1 MALPSSPNQISLG
14 DIRTEFGLASGQ
26 IAMSSLYNKGNA
38 PASGEIQIG
47 ADFHGTAG
55 SLVAGSITRGY
66 VEDKGSLF
74 IVGRHE
80 NTPNANANIGS
91 MSHTTSETFGTRF
104 FYNVAVENTIF
115 IQPNNATAFT
125 KTDKFTIGGRT
136 YTRRRAVGSTFSSVG
151 EMAFANNYQSNYIRS
166 PLNQAQR
173 ESSSPFT
180 SSSAMSFTAEEDRSF
195 FCDTSFT
202 SGSPSTQST
211 SNTKLNTSS
220 RFDYRGFQTS
230 TNNGN
235 ARNTTFGTQTNITLT
250 NPDFSSSTCTMVGFY
265 VRKIRNWN
273 NSNFSGAPAST
284 DYHLFAIIDNSS
296 NVNAPHPSNAGGGT
310 FATNQSLWMK
320 LNGLKRFEVTVGG
333 TTHFYPFGRYRSS
346 LLGGTIANG
355 GFEGNFGDS
364 SGVWGLTQPNG
375 GLVDST
381 VYWNHIGSG
390 NTINIKLY

>member
-1 MALPSSPNQISLG
+1 MALPSSGQISLG

-55 SLVAGSITRGY
+55 SLIAGSITRGY
-66 VEDKGSLF
+66 VEDKASKF
-74 IVGRHE
+74 IIGRHE
-80 NTPNANANIGS
+80 STPNANANIGS

-104 FYNVAVENTIF
+104 FYDVAVENTIL

-136 YTRRRAVGSTFSSVG
+136 YTRRRAVGSTFSSIG
-151 EMAFANNYQSNYIRS
+151 EMPFANNYQSNYIRS

-180 SSSAMSFTAEEDRSF
+180 SASAMSFTAEEDRSF
-195 FCDTSFT
+195 FCDASFT
-202 SGSPSTQST
+202 SGSPSTQSD
-211 SNTKLNTSS
+211 SNAKLNTST
-220 RFDYRGFQTS
+220 RRDFRGFQTG

-235 ARNTTFGTQTNITLT
+235 ANNTTFGTQSTITLT
-250 NPDFSSSTCTMVGFY
+250 NPDYSSSSCTMVGFY
-265 VRKIRNWN
+265 ARKIRNWN

-284 DYHLFAIIDNSS
+284 DYHLFCIIDNTS
-296 NVNAPHPSNAGGGT
+296 NAIAPHPSNAGGGT
-310 FATNQSLWMK
+310 FGTNQSYWMK
-320 LNGLKRFEVTVGG
+320 LNGLKRFEVEVNG
-333 TTHFYPFGRYRSS
+333 TTHYYTFGKSRSS
-346 LLGGTIANG
+346 LLGGTIANS
-355 GFEGNFGDS
+355 GFEGSFGDS

-375 GLVDST
+375 NLVDNQT
-381 VYWNHIGSG
+381 FWNHIGSG
-390 NTINIKLY
+390 NTVNIKLY